1 MKVPGTKGEKWNRW
15 IQIFSLDQFGFPCIL
30 VQFGSHILF
39 CSKFV
44 DLYLFEVCNAYYI
57 YIFCDLQ
64 FYYWIIIVWNC
75 KWNFSVRTDLGFY
88 VFWFGSVRFGSHISN
103 FGFQLFQFGSD
114 MYWILF
120 VYILLI
126 HSSTLLFNYYW
137 LMLLQN
143 VKVPGTKGVKPMNSN
158 FQFRPIQFLLYLDSI
173 RFGLVL
179 VYFQVQIQLFRSS
192 LDQPI
197 KWHPYW
203 ASSPQPAGTHLSYTA
218 CLLSF
223 RCRPLDL
230 VCLAPK
236 ACLHNYVI
244 IYV

>member
-1 MKVPGTKGEKWNRW
+1 MA
-15 IQIFSLDQFGFPCIL
+15 F
-30 VQFGSHILF
+30 H
-39 CSKFV
+39 
-44 DLYLFEVCNAYYI
+44 
-57 YIFCDLQ
+57 
-64 FYYWIIIVWNC
+64 
-75 KWNFSVRTDLGFY
+75 
-88 VFWFGSVRFGSHISN
+88 VFWFSLVLISYFVQNLLTFISLKCVMRIIYIYFVIFSSTIELLLFEIVNEIFQLGLIRVSMYFGLVQFGSHISN

-137 LMLLQN
+137 LMLLWN

-197 KWHPYW
+197 K
-203 ASSPQPAGTHLSYTA
+203 
-218 CLLSF
+218 
-223 RCRPLDL
+223 
-230 VCLAPK
+230 
-236 ACLHNYVI
+236 
-244 IYV
+244 